1 MRETMLFLHFIGL
14 TMGLGTSFAHAFL
27 AIATSKMQEDE
38 ARRFQLQ
45 SLVLSRMGHVGIV
58 LLVISG
64 LYLITPYWQVLTS
77 LPLLIAK
84 LMLVLAL
91 IVLIILI
98 EVRSKRAKNGDAV
111 AQLKKMESLGKMTL
125 LIGLAIVILAV
136 TVFH

>member
-1 MRETMLFLHFIGL
+1 MLFLHFIGL